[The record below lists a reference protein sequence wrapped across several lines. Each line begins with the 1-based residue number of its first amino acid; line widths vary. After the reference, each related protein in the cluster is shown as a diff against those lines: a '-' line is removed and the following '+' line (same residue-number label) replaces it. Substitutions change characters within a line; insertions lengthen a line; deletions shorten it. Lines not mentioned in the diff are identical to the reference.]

1 MLGIPVFPAHAAGL
15 ALVVSLPASLHGR
28 NAAQDLTFSGSNVA
42 QLEEVTRKDSNEA
55 TLRYYLGL
63 AYWSKNKFDQ
73 ADSALRLALQL
84 NPRYAEAYLALA
96 YLPYMR
102 RPALFTEEMKDRV
115 PDKWIPKVEESNRF
129 YQRAFMINPLVSLQV
144 LSLAFPVDERGFRDY
159 TSAESQMYELFIEGF
174 VDLSKGRYATAYQRL
189 GRLADQVYD
198 GTKHPDRVPNFILWH
213 RGLAAAHSLRYDA
226 AIADFQALLD
236 RAEKKERQDVLM
248 RIPLRTNEY
257 RFMLASLQRA
267 AGRLGKAEERFKE
280 AAANDLGLYM
290 AHVYLAEIY
299 QDQKRWADAVA
310 EYQRAV
316 AANPEDFSL
325 HLDLGTLLFNLEQT
339 KEAEEPIRKAV
350 ALYPRNALGHY
361 MLGRIDEELGRPA
374 EAKDQFTSF
383 VALAPSGLSE
393 LVPDARQRLAKL
405 R

>member
-1 MLGIPVFPAHAAGL
+1 MLRISPFTALAAGL
-15 ALVVSLPASLHGR
+15 GLVGSFPVSLYGR
-28 NAAQDLTFSGSNVA
+28 SAAQEIAFSGKNIA
-42 QLEEVTRKDSNEA
+42 QLEELTRKDSNEA

-63 AYWSKNKFDQ
+63 AYWSKSKFDQ
-73 ADSALRLALQL
+73 ADSALQLAVQL
-84 NPRYAEAYLALA
+84 NPRYAEAYLALG

-102 RPALFTEEMKDRV
+102 RPSLFAEEIKDRV
-115 PDKWIPKVEESNRF
+115 PDKWMSKVEEANRF
-129 YQRAFMINPLVSLQV
+129 YQRAFMINPLVSLQI

-159 TSAESQMYELFIEGF
+159 TSAESQMYELFVEGF
-174 VDLSKGRYATAYQRL
+174 IDLSKGRYATAYERL
-189 GRLADQVYD
+189 GRLARVVYD
-198 GTKHPDRVPNFILWH
+198 GEKHPDKVPNSILWY

-226 AIADFQALLD
+226 AIADYQALLD
-236 RAEKKERQDVLM
+236 RAEKKERQDDFM

-267 AGRLGKAEERFKE
+267 VGRLDRAEERFKE

-299 QDQKRWADAVA
+299 QDQKRWADAVT

-316 AANPEDFSL
+316 ATNPEDFSL

-350 ALYPRNALGHY
+350 ALSPRNALGHY
-361 MLGRIDEELGRPA
+361 LLGRIDEELGRPA
-374 EAKDQFTSF
+374 EAKEQYLSF

-393 LVPDARQRLAKL
+393 LVPDAKQRLTKL
-405 R
+405 Q